1 MRIGIAGAGP
11 SALYLLRMVRNH
23 DVVVYEEDSRLGL
36 PRHCTGLV
44 SMNGATALGIY
55 RRDIV
60 MGRYS
65 RVRVI
70 NGEDGSTVTFNLP
83 KHSIIM
89 LDRPSLEE
97 SLYDGSGIIF
107 NARVKA
113 VSPHG
118 DINTASRDGRFDA
131 VVVAEGARARLSG
144 IFGIKYDYLF
154 GIQGDGKAV
163 GDALPS
169 SIDEIIVVFDR
180 RISSSYFSWIV
191 PIDGGE
197 YRAGVTDRMERIAG
211 SLAYFRKRFG
221 ISYRTMFGGN
231 VMVSSRGGSLIAG
244 RAAAIGDSTGMNKAL
259 TGGGILTG
267 VLSARL
273 LGLSLDLANDVDTAF
288 RAYVDAMNTTVGTA
302 LRFYSYLSSLLY
314 LRSGIQPIL
323 DLLDE
328 VNGLSI
334 SVDDYDNH
342 AKAIASVLRSRP
354 SLLFALLRIVINM
367 DLGSPIN
374 AAELLLGRRAT

>member
-1 MRIGIAGAGP
+1 MRIGIVGAGP
-11 SALYLLRMVRNH
+11 SALYLLRMVKNH
-23 DVVVYEEDSRLGL
+23 DVTVYEEDPRLGL

-44 SMNGATALGIY
+44 SMNGAAALGIY

-65 RVRVI
+65 RVKVI
-70 NGEDGSTVTFNLP
+70 NGENGSTVTFNLP

-89 LDRPSLEE
+89 LNRPSLEE

-107 NARVKA
+107 NSRVKA

-118 DINTASRDGRFDA
+118 NIKSLSSDKRFDA
-131 VVVAEGARARLSG
+131 VIVAEGARARLSR
-144 IFGIKYDYLF
+144 IFGINYDYLF

-163 GDALPS
+163 GNALPS

-197 YRAGVTDRMERIAG
+197 YRAGVTDKIDRIAA

-231 VMVSSRGGSLIAG
+231 VMVSSRGGSLIMG

-273 LGLSLDLANDVDTAF
+273 LGYSLDLANNVDAAF
-288 RAYVDAMNTTVGTA
+288 RAYVDALNSTVGTT

-314 LRSGIQPIL
+314 LRSDIQPIL
-323 DLLDE
+323 ELLNE
-328 VNGLSI
+328 VNGLSV

-342 AKAIASVLRSRP
+342 AKAIAAVLRSRP
-354 SLLFALLRIVINM
+354 SLLFTLLRIVLNM
-367 DLGSPIN
+367 DLGSPLN
-374 AAELLLGRRAT
+374 AAGLLLGRQAT